1 MLFTWALS
9 LPVQTRILNK
19 TLLSQAEP
27 VSAPVANKGTLVS
40 ETTLE
45 PKLDASQQAKS
56 LQGQELKKQTV
67 TGLSLKSQSDQP
79 GSIVERMLK
88 MKGLDQ
94 QGRQKRWRLLRLKR
108 RGLVMGAKARKR
120 DWQKR
125 RVRLMFLVFDTNI
138 LVKIL
143 GLLLYT
149 NPVHEICPD
158 FDGI

>member
-27 VSAPVANKGTLVS
+27 VSAPVANKGTSVS
-40 ETTLE
+40 DTSLE
-45 PKLDASQQAKS
+45 PKLDASKQAKS
-56 LQGQELKKQTV
+56 LQGQELKKKTV
-67 TGLSLKSQSDQP
+67 TGVSLKSHSDHP

-108 RGLVMGAKARKR
+108 RGVVMGAKARK
-120 DWQKR
+120 QKWLKR
-125 RVRLMFLVFDTNI
+125 KVCLMF
-138 LVKIL
+138 
-143 GLLLYT
+143 
-149 NPVHEICPD
+149 
-158 FDGI
+158 